1 LTALCFDCIV
11 RAQGNT
17 QESKQMYAEITKTA
31 KGYWASIHLYAGGCR
46 GAGAHPTKQ
55 AALLWIAS
63 TGVTDIHDCDTI

>member
-1 LTALCFDCIV
+1 
-11 RAQGNT
+11 
-17 QESKQMYAEITKTA
+17 MYAEITKTA
-31 KGYWASIHLYAGGCR
+31 TGYWASIHLYAGGCR